1 MQMNWQL
8 SANEN
13 QSALTHTVSQKMT
26 NSDIEQSCKI
36 SRDRFECSVV
46 INRFFRC
53 LIANSVKILY

>member
-26 NSDIEQSCKI
+26 NSDISNAERYAGTDFSAQ
-36 SRDRFECSVV
+36 
-46 INRFFRC
+46 
-53 LIANSVKILY
+53 L

>member
-26 NSDIEQSCKI
+26 NSERYAGTDLSAQ
-36 SRDRFECSVV
+36 
-46 INRFFRC
+46 
-53 LIANSVKILY
+53 L